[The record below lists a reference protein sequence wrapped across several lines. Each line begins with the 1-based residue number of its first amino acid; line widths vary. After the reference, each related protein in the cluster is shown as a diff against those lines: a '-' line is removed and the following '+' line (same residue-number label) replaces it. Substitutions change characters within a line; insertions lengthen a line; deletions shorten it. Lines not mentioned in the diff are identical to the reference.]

1 MTAAFDFGA
10 FPPEVN
16 SAKMYAGPGSAS
28 MLAAATAW
36 NGLASELRW
45 QAANYSSIISNL
57 IGEDWQGQASTAM
70 ASAVAPYTTWMN
82 ATAAQAEETAG
93 QATAAAAA
101 FEAAHGMTV
110 PPPVIAANRAQ
121 LASLVATNVLG
132 QNAPAIAVTEAHY
145 GQMWAQDAA
154 AMYAYAGQSSAA
166 SKVPSFTTAPQTTAP
181 GALGGQA
188 AATSQA
194 TSTSTQTALSQL
206 TSAVPNTLQG
216 MASPATSTSSSTS
229 ALSELEGLLSGGSSG
244 NSQLDSFWS
253 AWGPDA
259 NVWNTLT
266 STGAINPLQAAQIVT
281 SAGFLGPGAAGVVAG
296 GEGMRGLSPL
306 AMAAGLGSGTS
317 GMSGVA
323 GLGAAGSSMSAAA
336 GQAGSI
342 GPLSVPP
349 SWTAAAPS
357 AATPTVSGLGS
368 TPLAAP
374 PELAAGVPG
383 VAPSGAAVGARAG
396 ATGGI
401 MDNRFLIRPPMVP
414 SWAAVG

>member
-1 MTAAFDFGA
+1 MTAVFDFGA

-16 SAKMYAGPGSAS
+16 SVKMYAGPGSAS

-36 NGLASELRW
+36 NDLASELRL

-57 IGEDWQGQASTAM
+57 IGESWQGQASTAM
-70 ASAVAPYTTWMN
+70 AAAVAPYTAWMN
-82 ATAAQAEETAG
+82 TTANQAEETAG

-101 FEAAHGMTV
+101 YEAAYGMTV

-121 LASLVATNVLG
+121 LASLVATNLLG
-132 QNAPAIAVTEAHY
+132 QNAPAIAANEVHY

-154 AMYAYAGQSSAA
+154 AMYGYAAQSSAA
-166 SKVPSFTTAPQTTAP
+166 TTVPSFTTAPQTTAP
-181 GALGGQA
+181 GGQA
-188 AATSQA
+188 AAASQA
-194 TSTSTQTALSQL
+194 AGTSTQATLSQL
-206 TSAVPNTLQG
+206 TAAVPNTLQG

-229 ALSELEGLLSGGSSG
+229 ALSELEGLLSGGSTG

-253 AWGPDA
+253 TWGPNA
-259 NVWNTLT
+259 NIWNTLT

-281 SAGFLGPGAAGVVAG
+281 SAGFLSPGAAGAMAG
-296 GEGMRGLSPL
+296 GEGVSGLSPSG
-306 AMAAGLGSGTS
+306 MAAGLGSGTS
-317 GMSGVA
+317 GMSGMA
-323 GLGAAGSSMSAAA
+323 GLGAAGSSVSAGA

-342 GPLSVPP
+342 GSLSVPP
-349 SWTAAAPS
+349 NWTASAPS
-357 AATPTVSGLGS
+357 AATPTAPGLGS

-374 PELAAGVPG
+374 PEVAAGVPG
-383 VAPSGAAVGARAG
+383 VAPGGAAVGARAG

>member
-1 MTAAFDFGA
+1 MTAVFDFGV

-16 SAKMYAGPGSAS
+16 SAKMYAGPGSTS
-28 MLAAATAW
+28 MLAAAAAW
-36 NGLASELRW
+36 NGLAAELRL

-57 IGEDWQGQASTAM
+57 IGESWQGQASTAM
-70 ASAVAPYTTWMN
+70 AAAVTPYTAWMN

-101 FEAAHGMTV
+101 YEAAHGMTV
-110 PPPVIAANRAQ
+110 SPPVIAANRAQ
-121 LASLVATNVLG
+121 LTSLVATNVLG
-132 QNAPAIAVTEAHY
+132 QNAPAIAATEVHY

-154 AMYAYAGQSSAA
+154 AMYGYAAQSSAA
-166 SKVPSFTTAPQTTAP
+166 TQVPSFTTAPQTTSP

-188 AATSQA
+188 AATSQSA
-194 TSTSTQTALSQL
+194 SSSTQAALSQL
-206 TSAVPNTLQG
+206 TAAVPNTLQG

-229 ALSELEGLLSGGSSG
+229 ALSELEGLLSSGSSG

-259 NVWNTLT
+259 NIWNTLT
-266 STGAINPLQAAQIVT
+266 STGAINPLQVAQIVT
-281 SAGFLGPGAAGVVAG
+281 SAGFLGPGAAGAMAG
-296 GEGMRGLSPL
+296 GEGMSGLSPL
-306 AMAAGLGSGTS
+306 SMTAGLGSGTS

-323 GLGAAGSSMSAAA
+323 GLGAAGSSMSAGA
-336 GQAGSI
+336 GQAGTI
-342 GPLSVPP
+342 GSLSVPP
-349 SWTAAAPS
+349 NWTATAPS
-357 AATPTVSGLGS
+357 ATTPTASGLVS
-368 TPLAAP
+368 TPPAAP
-374 PELAAGVPG
+374 PEVAAGVPG

-401 MDNRFLIRPPMVP
+401 IDNRFLIRPPMVP

>member
-1 MTAAFDFGA
+1 MTAVFDFGA

-16 SAKMYAGPGSAS
+16 SAKMYTGPGSAP

-36 NGLASELRW
+36 NNLASELRS

-57 IGEDWQGQASTAM
+57 TGEGWQGQASTAM
-70 ASAVAPYTTWMN
+70 ASAAAPYTAWMN
-82 ATAAQAEETAG
+82 ATAAQAEQTAG

-101 FEAAHGMTV
+101 YEAAYGMTV

-132 QNAPAIAVTEAHY
+132 QNAPAIAATEVHY

-154 AMYAYAGQSSAA
+154 AMYGYAAQSSAA
-166 SKVPSFTTAPQTTAP
+166 TKVPSFTTAPQTTAP

-194 TSTSTQTALSQL
+194 ASTSTQATLSQL
-206 TSAVPNTLQG
+206 TSAVPDTLQG

-229 ALSELEGLLSGGSSG
+229 VLSELEGLLSGGSSG

-253 AWGPDA
+253 AWGPNA
-259 NVWNTLT
+259 NIWNTLT

-281 SAGFLGPGAAGVVAG
+281 SAGFLSPGAMAG
-296 GEGMRGLSPL
+296 GEGVSGLSPL
-306 AMAAGLGSGTS
+306 GMAAGLGSGTS
-317 GMSGVA
+317 GMSGVT
-323 GLGAAGSSMSAAA
+323 GLGAAGSSMSAGA

-342 GPLSVPP
+342 GSLSVPP
-349 SWTAAAPS
+349 NWAAAAPS
-357 AATPTVSGLGS
+357 AATPSASGLGS

-374 PELAAGVPG
+374 PEVAAGVPG

-401 MDNRFLIRPPMVP
+401 VDNRFLIRPPMVP

>member
-1 MTAAFDFGA
+1 MTSVFDFGA

-28 MLAAATAW
+28 TLAAAAAW
-36 NGLASELRW
+36 NDLASELRL

-57 IGEDWQGQASTAM
+57 IGESWQGQASTAM
-70 ASAVAPYTTWMN
+70 AAAVAPYTAWMN
-82 ATAAQAEETAG
+82 TTAAQAEETAG
-93 QATAAAAA
+93 RATAAAAA
-101 FEAAHGMTV
+101 YEAAYGMTV

-132 QNAPAIAVTEAHY
+132 QNAPAIAATEVYY

-154 AMYAYAGQSSAA
+154 AMYGYAAQSSVAT
-166 SKVPSFTTAPQTTAP
+166 KVPSFTTAPQTTSP

-194 TSTSTQTALSQL
+194 TSTSTSAALSQL

-229 ALSELEGLLSGGSSG
+229 MLSELEGLLSGGSSG

-253 AWGPDA
+253 AWGPNA
-259 NVWNTLT
+259 NIWNTLT

-281 SAGFLGPGAAGVVAG
+281 SAGSLGPGAAGAMAG
-296 GEGMRGLSPL
+296 GEGMSGLSPS
-306 AMAAGLGSGTS
+306 AMAVGLGSGTS

-323 GLGAAGSSMSAAA
+323 GLGAAGSSVSAGA

-342 GPLSVPP
+342 GSLSVPP
-349 SWTAAAPS
+349 NWTAAAPS
-357 AATPTVSGLGS
+357 AATPTAPGLGS
-368 TPLAAP
+368 TSLAAP
-374 PELAAGVPG
+374 PEVAAGVPG

>member
-1 MTAAFDFGA
+1 MTAVFDFGA
-10 FPPEVN
+10 FPPEVT

-28 MLAAATAW
+28 MLSAAAAW
-36 NGLASELRW
+36 NGMASELRS

-57 IGEDWQGQASTAM
+57 VGEGWQGRASTAM
-70 ASAVAPYTTWMN
+70 ATAAVPYTAWMN
-82 ATAAQAEETAG
+82 TTATQAEQTAG
-93 QATAAAAA
+93 QAMAAATAY
-101 FEAAHGMTV
+101 EAAYGMTV
-110 PPPVIAANRAQ
+110 PPPVIAANRTQ

-132 QNAPAIAVTEAHY
+132 QNAPAIGTTEAHY

-154 AMYAYAGQSSAA
+154 AMYGYAAQSSAA
-166 SKVPSFTTAPQTTAP
+166 TKVPSFTTAPQTTAP

-194 TSTSTQTALSQL
+194 ASTSAQATLSQL

-253 AWGPDA
+253 AWGPNA

-281 SAGFLGPGAAGVVAG
+281 SAGFLGPGAAGAMAG
-296 GEGMRGLSPL
+296 GEGMSGLSPL
-306 AMAAGLGSGTS
+306 GMAAGLGSGTS

-323 GLGAAGSSMSAAA
+323 GLGAAGSSMSAGA
-336 GQAGSI
+336 GQGGSI
-342 GPLSVPP
+342 GSLSVPP
-349 SWTAAAPS
+349 NWTAAAPS
-357 AATPTVSGLGS
+357 AATPSASGLGS

-374 PELAAGVPG
+374 PEVAAGVPG

-396 ATGGI
+396 ATGGV

-414 SWAAVG
+414 SGAAVG

>member
-1 MTAAFDFGA
+1 MTAVFDFGA

-28 MLAAATAW
+28 MLSAAAAW
-36 NGLASELRW
+36 DRIASELRS
-45 QAANYSSIISNL
+45 QAASYSSIVSNL
-57 IGEDWQGQASTAM
+57 TSQGWQGRASAAM
-70 ASAVAPYTTWMN
+70 AAAAAPYTAWMN
-82 ATAAQAEETAG
+82 TTAAQAEQTAS

-101 FEAAHGMTV
+101 YEAAYGMTV

-132 QNAPAIAVTEAHY
+132 QNGPAIAATEALY

-154 AMYAYAGQSSAA
+154 AMYGYAAQSSAA

-188 AATSQA
+188 AATAQA
-194 TSTSTQTALSQL
+194 SSTSTQATLSQL
-206 TSAVPNTLQG
+206 TSAVPSTLQG
-216 MASPATSTSSSTS
+216 MATPATSTAPTS
-229 ALSELEGLLSGGSSG
+229 ALSEFEGLLSGGSSG

-253 AWGPDA
+253 AWGPNA

-266 STGAINPLQAAQIVT
+266 STGAINPLQAAQIAM
-281 SAGFLGPGAAGVVAG
+281 SAGSLAPGAAGAITETPGVS
-296 GEGMRGLSPL
+296 GLSPL
-306 AMAAGLGSGTS
+306 GMAAGLGSGTQ
-317 GMSGVA
+317 GVSGVA
-323 GLGAAGSSMSAAA
+323 GLGAAGSSMSAGV
-336 GQAGSI
+336 GQGASI
-342 GPLSVPP
+342 GSLSVPP
-349 SWTAAAPS
+349 SWTAAMPS
-357 AATPTVSGLGS
+357 VGSPTASALGG

-374 PELAAGVPG
+374 PEVAAGVPG
-383 VAPSGAAVGARAG
+383 VAPAGAGIGARAG
-396 ATGGI
+396 ASGGI